1 MNMTTKTKIILFIA
15 AAIIV
20 AVVAA
25 ILAVRNKKPV
35 YEWVAVKRG
44 SISQKV
50 SASGQTTPAK
60 KINLQF
66 EIQGRIKSIM
76 VEAGEQVK
84 GGDILAALEDSELRS
99 QTAEYQAALSV
110 AQASLEKLLAGSSPE
125 EIAVYETALEAA
137 KTTLKNEQQD
147 LADAQAQAQN
157 DLLETYDDGLD
168 SVSAAYTAGDKA
180 LKTYDSFRERYFYFN
195 DTISSQLKLRGIAT
209 QAELDKAKTAIDA
222 ANVSLS
228 GNNVSVALSQTKTA
242 LNAIK
247 DILALMRTD
256 MEDASYK
263 TAVLSADRTILN
275 TERTTIDTAIA
286 EATTARQKISS
297 QELANQTSINAGQAA
312 VDTAKVSVQ
321 SSQDK
326 LNQLK
331 APARSADID
340 FNEAQVAQSMA
351 ALARAQK
358 QLAKTV
364 LRAPINGVV
373 TDVGQK
379 AGQTVTIQ
387 DPVLSIMT
395 ENSLLVEIDI
405 SEVDI
410 GKVKLSDKTEVSLDA
425 FPDEKFAGKVIEI
438 SPSETISQGVVYY
451 KAKVGFDNFDGR
463 PKPGMTADVDIITET
478 KDNVLLVPSLAVTR
492 TDGEGVVKV
501 LLDDKLT
508 EVKVQ
513 TGLRD
518 DEGQMEIISGLKEGD
533 KVVTFIKK

>member
-1 MNMTTKTKIILFIA
+1 MKVKTKIILVIIA
-15 AAIIV
+15 AVIV

-50 SASGQTTPAK
+50 SASGQTAPAK

-66 EIQGRIKSIM
+66 EIQGRIKSIL
-76 VEAGEQVK
+76 VEAGEKVK
-84 GGDILAALEDSELRS
+84 EGDILATLEDSELRS
-99 QTAEYQAALSV
+99 QVSEYQAAVAV

-125 EIAVYETALEAA
+125 EIAVYETGLESAR
-137 KTTLKNEQQD
+137 TTLKNEQQD
-147 LADAQAQAQN
+147 LADTQVQAQN
-157 DLLETYDDGLD
+157 DLLEAYDDGFD
-168 SVSAAYTAGDKA
+168 SASAAYTASDKA
-180 LKTYDSFRERYFYFN
+180 LKTYDTFRERYFYFN
-195 DTISSQLKLRGIAT
+195 DTISSQLRLQSVSGQT
-209 QAELDKAKTAIDA
+209 ELSAAKAAIDA
-222 ANVSLS
+222 ASANLS
-228 GNNVSVALSQTKTA
+228 GNNVVAALSQAKTA
-242 LNAIK
+242 LNKIK
-247 DILALMRTD
+247 DALALMRTD
-256 MEDASYK
+256 MEEVSYK
-263 TAVLSADRTILN
+263 TAVSSADRTTIN
-275 TERTTIDTAIA
+275 TERTTIDTAITDV
-286 EATTARQKISS
+286 TTARQKISS
-297 QELANQTSINAGQAA
+297 QELTNQTDINVAQAA

-321 SSQDK
+321 SGQDK

-331 APARSADID
+331 ASPRQVDID
-340 FNEAQVAQSMA
+340 LNQAQVAQARA
-351 ALARAQK
+351 ALSRAQK
-358 QLAKTV
+358 QLVKTV
-364 LRAPINGVV
+364 LRAPISGVV
-373 TDVGQK
+373 TDIGQK

-387 DPVLSIMT
+387 DAVLSIMT

-410 GKVKLSDKTEVSLDA
+410 GKVKLSDKAEVSLDA

-478 KDNVLLVPSLAVTR
+478 KDNVLLVPSLAVAR
-492 TDGEGVVKV
+492 TDGEGAVKV
-501 LLDDKLT
+501 LLDDKVT

-533 KVVTFIKK
+533 KVITFIKKN